1 MMILGR
7 IRLFLNNIY
16 LLISKPEE
24 NEKYLKYAVYTQE
37 KAEELE
43 KIGTEKIK
51 KIYTFFRYR

>member
-1 MMILGR
+1 MILGR